1 MQDQSSIGSVRQSR
15 GPRGGCSGC
24 VGRQEAVSTGIC
36 FGADPAHSLGDFFS
50 PYRFRSRSLERLYI
64 CLLCIHINPPPHPNI
79 SPVRLCFLYIIF
91 LNFNFLIFFFLQL
104 LKKLHGKNNS
114 LYDTYT
120 QSGVILY
127 IIKDENSHFP

>member
-1 MQDQSSIGSVRQSR
+1 MCGQA
-15 GPRGGCSGC
+15 GGCQRGDPLWCRPSPQP
-24 VGRQEAVSTGIC
+24 GRFLQPVSI
-36 FGADPAHSLGDFFS
+36 PQQVLGTPLHLS
-50 PYRFRSRSLERLYI
+50 VVHTYKV
-64 CLLCIHINPPPHPNI
+64 PPPLPLHPNI